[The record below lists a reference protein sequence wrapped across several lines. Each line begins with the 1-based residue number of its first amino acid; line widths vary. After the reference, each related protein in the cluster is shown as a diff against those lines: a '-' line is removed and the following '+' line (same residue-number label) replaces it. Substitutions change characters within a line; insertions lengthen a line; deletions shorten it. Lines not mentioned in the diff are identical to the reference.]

1 MTSSTTVQPLVPA
14 GLWTVDPHASS
25 ARFSIRHLLVATVR
39 GRFREIGGTVEVAGG
54 RLDADGAVAVAS
66 IDTGDETRDER
77 LRSDGFFDAGHHP
90 QIHFRATEAVVGP
103 GGAWRVTGDLTI
115 GGATHPL
122 TFEATAAG
130 GGRGP
135 VVKARAALS
144 RREHGLDWPGL
155 LNAGRAV
162 VGDRVDVELEL
173 VLR

>member
-14 GLWTVDPHASS
+14 GLWTVDPDASS
-25 ARFSIRHLLVATVR
+25 ARFSVRHLLVATVR
-39 GRFREIGGTVEVAGG
+39 GRFHEIAGTVEVAGG

-66 IDTGDETRDER
+66 IDTGEQARDER
-77 LRSDGFFDAGHHP
+77 LRSDGFFDADRHP
-90 QIHFRATEAVVGP
+90 RIHFRTTEAVAGP

-115 GGATHPL
+115 GGETHPL

-130 GGRGP
+130 GDRGP
-135 VVKARAALS
+135 VVTARATLS

-155 LNAGRAV
+155 LHSGRAV